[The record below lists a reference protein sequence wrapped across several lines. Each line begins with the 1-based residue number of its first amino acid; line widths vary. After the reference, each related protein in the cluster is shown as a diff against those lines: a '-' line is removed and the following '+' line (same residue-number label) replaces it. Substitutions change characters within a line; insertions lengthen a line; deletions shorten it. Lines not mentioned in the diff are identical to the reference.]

1 MQIITYA
8 DNQQC
13 WVFQYGT
20 TTKKSFNCLNSFEYI
35 FKKLHKTPL
44 QGHHCVYTGKENKS
58 HAWHL
63 TAVDEVALTLG
74 MLLHMLQTL
83 FILAP
88 HISYARFSWMP
99 GYREAI
105 EGTVLA

>member
-74 MLLHMLQTL
+74 MLLHMLQTHAADL
-83 FILAP
+83 Q
-88 HISYARFSWMP
+88 
-99 GYREAI
+99 
-105 EGTVLA
+105 EGHLYFLKCQVHFALLCNL